1 MPRGRPPTNGT
12 AKDSNKIG
20 PKQKAKKLFKQEE
33 NFTRSIWKV
42 LKQVHPEIG
51 ISKVAMTTMNSI
63 ILEFYRTVGK
73 EAQTL
78 NQKAGRRGMN
88 AQDIQ
93 SAVKI
98 VVPGELCKH
107 AVAQAATAITKY
119 NLSRQVK
126 N

>member
-12 AKDSNKIG
+12 AKDSKIA
-20 PKQKAKKLFKQEE
+20 PKQKEKKLFKQEE
-33 NFTRSIWKV
+33 NFTRSIFKV
-42 LKQVHPEIG
+42 LKQVHPEVG
-51 ISKVAMTTMNSI
+51 ISKVAMNTMNSI
-63 ILEFYRTVGK
+63 VLEFYRNVSK
-73 EAQTL
+73 EAQALKNKTGKNL
-78 NQKAGRRGMN
+78 LT

-98 VVPGELCKH
+98 TVPGELCKH

-119 NLSRQVK
+119 NASRQVK